1 MTKQSEHSDAD
12 GHEHDGD
19 EHEGHH
25 DRGEEA
31 SGARYAEGKGIT
43 LLDET
48 KEAMGLEVAE
58 AEERKLAPVVPLEAQ
73 VYRAADEPSRPGGE
87 RSGSAY
93 ATAFVNPRLAERLKG
108 GESATLK
115 THGASYEARVWRID
129 PVSTEAVNNVE
140 AILQILDPQNTLK
153 VGEFVSGSAIE
164 SGAEETVL
172 TIPRSAVLDTP
183 PANSR
188 SFKTAITGC
197 APSSPSERRTRSMRK
212 LQTGYTL
219 AMSSSR
225 SPSRP
230 SISSSCAPPKAA
242 GTLTKP

>member
-1 MTKQSEHSDAD
+1 MPRA
-12 GHEHDGD
+12 
-19 EHEGHH
+19 
-25 DRGEEA
+25 RA
-31 SGARYAEGKGIT
+31 SPFSMRRRKPSAWKSQKPRNGNSLPSSRSKRRFIAPRTSRRVLAE
-43 LLDET
+43 
-48 KEAMGLEVAE
+48 
-58 AEERKLAPVVPLEAQ
+58 
-73 VYRAADEPSRPGGE
+73 S

-129 PVSTEAVNNVE
+129 PVSKEAVNNVE

-172 TIPRSAVLDTP
+172 TIPRSAVLE
-183 PANSR
+183 
-188 SFKTAITGC
+188 TATGKFTFVQNGDYCC
-197 APSSPSERRTRSMRK
+197 APPSPSERRTRSMPK
-212 LQTGYTL
+212 LPTGSTL

-230 SISSSCAPPKAA
+230 STSSSCAPPKAA